1 MDWLSFTLITTL
13 IKIVG
18 LCFVAILGLVSYT
31 VYAERRVS
39 AIIQDRVGPNRVGLP
54 LTLLGFKKD
63 VSFLGLFQPL
73 ADGIKFILKEDFTPA
88 HVKKFY
94 FWLAPA
100 LCLVPAL
107 LTCAVLPF
115 GSSITIPCMKSPWVC
130 HWCRCCWSWAN

>member
-1 MDWLSFTLITTL
+1 MDWFSFVTTL

-18 LCFVAILGLVSYT
+18 FTFAAILGLVSYT

-100 LCLVPAL
+100 LCLVPGAADLCGAAL
-107 LTCAVLPF
+107 WQQHHHPVGRRDAGRF
-115 GSSITIPCMKSPWVC
+115 RWSSPT
-130 HWCRCCWSWAN
+130 

>member
-31 VYAERRVS
+31 VYADRRVS

-73 ADGIKFILKEDFTPA
+73 A
-88 HVKKFY
+88 H
-94 FWLAPA
+94 
-100 LCLVPAL
+100 
-107 LTCAVLPF
+107 
-115 GSSITIPCMKSPWVC
+115 WVE
-130 HWCRCCWSWAN
+130 RL